1 MTRVYEAAQPGG
13 GTRLLVLGAG
23 HYPFAQAS
31 RAKVPKLADIA
42 SAARSAVDFA
52 TQALTAWQTLFRRPL
67 ASVDLLINDATA
79 PDGLTFACEGVAARK
94 LDAPDMRNIP
104 RARSDWLDG
113 AGANDT
119 LVFYCSGHGIWLPS
133 VSNTFLASDFG
144 FDPELVW
151 PNAVSIDLFIGG
163 MAEQKPREQ
172 WLIFD
177 CCANQAPPGL
187 QNARPAVSPLIESVS
202 GRRKAMADTH
212 GSLSQAIVYSASQ
225 GAPAFGRQNGRSRF
239 MDVFIE
245 ACTGPGFT
253 GQGEDGR
260 WELNVQSL
268 EDAMASY
275 RFRVAA
281 REDDPY
287 YTFPRLTTTDAEVPP
302 ILMARPAPAPC
313 TLLVTSEPPIKLT
326 QCRLDILHDGLRIDG
341 QQPGPLAEERFR
353 RAVDPYAL
361 YQVEAEW
368 PEKLAVPA
376 FSGTRRALPPLTR
389 VKL

>member
-1 MTRVYEAAQPGG
+1 MTRVYEAARPEG

-23 HYPFAQAS
+23 HYPFAQVS

-42 SAARSAVDFA
+42 SAAQSAVDFA
-52 TQALTAWQTLFRRPL
+52 TQALTAWRPLFRKPL

-79 PDGLTFACEGVAARK
+79 PDGITFACEGVAAQK
-94 LDAPDMRNIP
+94 VDAPDMRSIP
-104 RARSDWLDG
+104 RARTAWLDD
-113 AGANDT
+113 ARANDT

-144 FDPELVW
+144 ADPDLVW

-163 MAEQKPREQ
+163 MAEQQPREQ

-202 GRRKAMADTH
+202 GKRKAMADAH
-212 GSLSQAIVYSASQ
+212 GALAQAIVYSASQ
-225 GAPAFGRQNGRSRF
+225 GSPAFGRQNGRSRF

-268 EDAMASY
+268 EEAMATY

-281 REDDPY
+281 SEDDPY
-287 YTFPRLTTTDAEVPP
+287 YTFPRLTTTDAEAPP

-313 TLLVTSEPPIKLT
+313 MLLVTSEPPIKLT
-326 QCRLDILHDGLRIDG
+326 QCRLDILRNGIRIDG
-341 QQPGPLAEERFR
+341 QQPGPRAEERFR
-353 RAVDPYAL
+353 RAVDPYDL
-361 YQVEAEW
+361 YQVEAQW
-368 PEKLAVPA
+368 PPDLAFRA
-376 FSGTRRALPPLTR
+376 FSEPRRALPPLTK